1 MSETGAAAVPK
12 ASDAV
17 GVREV
22 PPPPDG
28 GASVLTLAD
37 QVRKWGMYLL
47 LWAFLG
53 TAGLSLATVFIEPP
67 DPVKLL
73 QVADEQ
79 DRALAVTLAEK
90 PFDHLKQILQ
100 ILLPVETALLGSA
113 MGFYYGSQMR
123 GGG

>member
-1 MSETGAAAVPK
+1 MSDPAGSEV
-12 ASDAV
+12 V
-17 GVREV
+17 V
-22 PPPPDG
+22 PPPPTE
-28 GASVLTLAD
+28 GASVITLAD

-47 LWAFLG
+47 LWGFLG
-53 TAGLSLATVFIEPP
+53 TAGLSLMTVFMDYP

-73 QVADEQ
+73 QIADEH